1 MFEFNHKILRTK
13 LNEKM
18 AGVQKRGG
26 EVRYCLY
33 GFDLSVFTKK
43 DTSMGSLTCSGCTWS
58 VFLKCKLSSE

>member
-33 GFDLSVFTKK
+33 VK
-43 DTSMGSLTCSGCTWS
+43 
-58 VFLKCKLSSE
+58 

>member
-1 MFEFNHKILRTK
+1 MKNNFNTPSCLMRIRQNMFEFNHEILRTK

-33 GFDLSVFTKK
+33 VK
-43 DTSMGSLTCSGCTWS
+43 
-58 VFLKCKLSSE
+58 